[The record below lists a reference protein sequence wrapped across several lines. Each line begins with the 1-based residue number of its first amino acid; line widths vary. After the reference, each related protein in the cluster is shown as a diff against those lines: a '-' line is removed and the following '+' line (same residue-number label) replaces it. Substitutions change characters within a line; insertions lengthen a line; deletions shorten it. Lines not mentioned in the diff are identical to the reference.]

1 MMKCIIVD
9 DEPLAREGIQLLVEN
24 TKGLSLEGCF
34 NNAQSAG
41 EFLTD
46 GKIDLI
52 FLDINMPGINGI
64 EFAETLPE
72 KTLLIFITAYAEY
85 ALKGYELDAVDYLVK
100 PVHAERFQKAID
112 KALSYHKLLVTENN
126 KSDIETITS
135 DYIFIKSERKYFK
148 IVFNDILF
156 IEGLKDYVVIHTAT
170 QKIIT
175 AMNVKTINSQLPT
188 QVFAR
193 ISKSYI
199 VNIRHISSFDNNSL
213 LINNH
218 EITIGNNY
226 RNHFFEEYVLKK
238 LISR

>member
-1 MMKCIIVD
+1 MKCIIVD

-41 EFLTD
+41 EFLAD
-46 GKIDLI
+46 HKIDLI

-100 PVHAERFQKAID
+100 PVHAERFRKAID
-112 KALSYHKLLVTENN
+112 KAFSYHKLLVTENN
-126 KSDIETITS
+126 KSDIEGITT

-148 IVFNDILF
+148 IIFNDILF
-156 IEGLKDYVVIHTAT
+156 IEGLKDYVVIHTAG

-175 AMNVKTINSQLPT
+175 AMNIKTINSQLPP
-188 QVFAR
+188 QVFTR

-218 EITIGNNY
+218 EITIGSNY
-226 RNHFFEEYVLKK
+226 RNHFFEEYVMKK

>member
-1 MMKCIIVD
+1 MKCIIID

-24 TKGLSLEGCF
+24 TRGLFLEESF
-34 NNAQSAG
+34 NNALSARD
-41 EFLTD
+41 FLSNT
-46 GKIDLI
+46 KIDLI
-52 FLDINMPGINGI
+52 FLDINMPGMNGI
-64 EFAETLPE
+64 EFAKSLPE

-85 ALKGYELDAVDYLVK
+85 ALQGYELDAIDYLVK
-100 PVHAERFQKAID
+100 PLHAERFQKAID
-112 KALSYHKLLVTENN
+112 KAFSYHKLLVTENN
-126 KSDIETITS
+126 KGDIESITT

-148 IVFNDILF
+148 IIFNDILF
-156 IEGLKDYVVIHTAT
+156 IEGLKDYVVIHTAG

-175 AMNVKTINSQLPT
+175 AMNIKTIHGQLPA
-188 QVFAR
+188 QIFAR

-199 VNIRHISSFDNNSL
+199 VNIHHISSFDNNSL

-226 RNHFFEEYVLKK
+226 RNHFFDEYVIKK

>member
-1 MMKCIIVD
+1 MKCIIVD

-41 EFLTD
+41 EFLAD
-46 GKIDLI
+46 AKIDLI

-226 RNHFFEEYVLKK
+226 RNHFFEEYVMKK

>member
-41 EFLTD
+41 EFLA
-46 GKIDLI
+46 GAKIDLI

-148 IVFNDILF
+148 IIFNDILF

>member
-1 MMKCIIVD
+1 MKCIIVD

-41 EFLTD
+41 EFLASQ
-46 GKIDLI
+46 KIDLI

-64 EFAETLPE
+64 EFAETLSE
-72 KTLLIFITAYAEY
+72 RTLLIFITAYAEY

-100 PVHAERFQKAID
+100 PVHAGRFQKAID
-112 KALSYHKLLVTENN
+112 KAVSYHKLLVTENN
-126 KSDIETITS
+126 KSNIESITT

-148 IVFNDILF
+148 IIFNDILF
-156 IEGLKDYVVIHTAT
+156 IEGLKDYVVIHTAG

-175 AMNVKTINSQLPT
+175 AMNIKTIHSQLPA
-188 QVFAR
+188 QVFTR

-218 EITIGNNY
+218 EITIGSNY
-226 RNHFFEEYVLKK
+226 RNHFFEEYVMKK